1 MRGIHDEQ
9 TDLFSYV
16 QLEERIP
23 QSHPLRKI
31 RQMVD
36 LVLAS
41 MDELFDSRYSAIG
54 RPPIPPE
61 QLLRASLL
69 QVLYSI
75 RSERLLVEQLDYNL
89 LFRWFVGLSID
100 ARIWD
105 HSTFSQNRDRLFTEE
120 VARSFFL
127 RVRTLAE
134 WGKLTSDEHFS
145 VDGTLID
152 AWASH
157 KSFVRKDDDSPPPS
171 DGSRNPN
178 VDFHGDKRSN
188 KTHQSRTDPE
198 AKLMRKS
205 SGDASRLCHM
215 AHILMENRNGLIVDV
230 TVSEANG
237 TAERQEALR
246 MLARNAKRGS
256 TVGAD
261 KGYDT
266 RDFVRGCRKLGITPH
281 VASKKSGSAIDGRTT
296 RHPGYQVSQRIR
308 KRIEEGFGW
317 LKTVAGLRKTKL
329 IGRAKLA
336 GQTLLA
342 FATYNLIRMGS
353 LSGAWGGSHV

>member
-1 MRGIHDEQ
+1 MRGIHNEQ

-16 QLEERIP
+16 QLEDRIP

-41 MDELFDSRYSAIG
+41 MDELFDSRYSSMG
-54 RPPIPPE
+54 RPSIPPE

-75 RSERLLVEQLDYNL
+75 RSERQLVEQLDYNL
-89 LFRWFVGLSID
+89 LFRWFVGLSVD

-134 WGKLTSDEHFS
+134 WGQLTSDEHFS

-157 KSFVRKDDDSPPPS
+157 KSFVRKDDDTPPPS
-171 DGSRNPN
+171 DGGRNPS

-188 KTHQSRTDPE
+188 KTHQSHTDPE
-198 AKLMRKS
+198 AKLARKS

-230 TVSEANG
+230 AVSEANG

-266 RDFVRGCRKLGITPH
+266 NDFVRGCRKLGVTPH
-281 VASKKSGSAIDGRTT
+281 VASKKSGSAVDGRTT
-296 RHPGYQVSQRIR
+296 RHPGYRVSQRLR

-317 LKTVAGLRKTKL
+317 LKTVGGLRKTKL
-329 IGRAKLA
+329 IGRIKLA

-342 FATYNLIRMGS
+342 FATYNLVRMAS
-353 LSGAWGGSHV
+353 LSGCWGGSHV